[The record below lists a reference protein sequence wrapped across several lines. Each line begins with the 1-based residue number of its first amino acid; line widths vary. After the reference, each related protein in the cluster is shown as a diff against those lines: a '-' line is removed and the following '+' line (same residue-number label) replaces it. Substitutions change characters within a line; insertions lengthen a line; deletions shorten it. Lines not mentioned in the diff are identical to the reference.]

1 MLGIGAGSFHILRLS
16 PPHMSRYFSEIQSV
30 VENHRR
36 PDRVAWLL
44 SCAVA
49 AMICSGC
56 TTFMGKNHSPA
67 EKIDM
72 TPVKKEG
79 YTVGPYGVMQPLP
92 QADDSPSIILEVN
105 RGKRTFEKVPL
116 VPNQPMFV
124 ADLVRDADLQ
134 RKIGRIQ
141 VTILRPN
148 GSNPPVRMD
157 VDFDAA
163 GKRVEEG
170 MNYSL
175 RAGDHV
181 IVTADSTNFMS
192 RVASGTVFGRT
203 SK

>member
-1 MLGIGAGSFHILRLS
+1 ML
-16 PPHMSRYFSEIQSV
+16 
-30 VENHRR
+30 
-36 PDRVAWLL
+36 VA
-44 SCAVA
+44 
-49 AMICSGC
+49 MTCSGC
-56 TTFMGKNHSPA
+56 TTFMGKNYSPA
-67 EKIDM
+67 DKIDM
-72 TPVKKEG
+72 TPVMKEG
-79 YTVGPYGVMQPLP
+79 YTVGPHGVMQPLP
-92 QADDSPSIILEVN
+92 QTEDSPSIILEVN

-124 ADLVRDADLQ
+124 ADLMRDADFQ
-134 RKIGRIQ
+134 RKIGR
-141 VTILRPN
+141 VRLTILRPN

-157 VDFDAA
+157 VDFDAT

-192 RVASGTVFGRT
+192 RVTGGTVFGRT